1 MSRALLTVILCVTA
15 GFTLAACDSGGS
27 GGSGT
32 PVELS
37 EGDTIEV
44 GDDFFDPAHAVVA
57 SGTTVTWE
65 WTGNVDHNVVGD
77 DFSSDV
83 IDSGSFDH
91 TFDEPGTYEYTCTL
105 HGNMDGV
112 IEVTD

>member
-1 MSRALLTVILCVTA
+1 MSRALLTIITS
-15 GFTLAACDSGGS
+15 LAALSLVACAGDSGGS
-27 GGSGT
+27 AD

-37 EGDTIEV
+37 EGDTVTV
-44 GDDFFDPAHAVVA
+44 GDDFFESEHAVVPA
-57 SGTTVTWE
+57 GATVTWE
-65 WTGNVDHNVVGD
+65 WDANRDHNVVGD
-77 DFSSDV
+77 DFESDV
-83 IDSGSFDH
+83 IVSGSFDH